1 MTLEE
6 FSRALYYI
14 ARTTPGKIWPH
25 FNQPMLA
32 VRLLSGAGEGFFF
45 DQQHPATE
53 QEWLDYGYNPPGL
66 GLIAEPLADDS
77 SDVRPKPTYAGLVAA
92 AQAEHLVELSRNLVT
107 QVNRQCTDRI
117 AEAYHPGAAEDRHRE
132 WQVRLSGVNIAT
144 QDAERVRL
152 IAVCHAFEVK
162 ISAAVTLAEFEA
174 INPDSEALW
183 SGAGD

>member
-1 MTLEE
+1 MTFEE
-6 FSRALYYI
+6 FTRAMQYL
-14 ARTTPGKIWPH
+14 ADTTSGIWPH
-25 FNQPMLA
+25 GITPMTA
-32 VRLLSGAGEGFFF
+32 FYLLSDGGVRSE
-45 DQQHPATE
+45 QQYPATE
-53 QEWLDYGYNPPGL
+53 QEWLDYGYNPPGR
-66 GLIAEPLADDS
+66 GLAHKPAADDNS
-77 SDVRPKPTYAGLVAA
+77 SVRSKPTYAGLVAA
-92 AQAEHLVELSRNLVT
+92 ALAGHLAELPLYLVE

-132 WQVRLSGVNIAT
+132 WQVRLSGVNTAT